1 MAKQRV
7 VIKLTMENQKSRSS
21 AMKVVIGVCAIR
33 GDYKDEIEVTGER
46 IDSVKLTRLLR
57 KKFCYADLVS
67 DSDLGKKE
75 EKKEEAIVAWLNY
88 VPLKLTRL
96 LRKKFCYADLAS
108 VSDVEKKEEAIV
120 AWPNYVNCV
129 PHYNYPVCE
138 IIRNSYQYEDPCNCC
153 ESFSLGN
160 IENCETFSFLAQYR
174 CERQTTYLSKI
185 LR

>member
-1 MAKQRV
+1 MFAAKGSDQIDYGEPK
-7 VIKLTMENQKSRSS
+7 IKEVES
-21 AMKVVIGVCAIR
+21 AAIR

-129 PHYNYPVCE
+129 PHYNYPDVD
-138 IIRNSYQYEDPCNCC
+138 Q
-153 ESFSLGN
+153 
-160 IENCETFSFLAQYR
+160 
-174 CERQTTYLSKI
+174 ERWHKGEKERREKFKDQVNAFN
-185 LR
+185 